1 MIAPAV
7 IAIVPARGG
16 SKGLPR
22 KNLRGLGGLP
32 LVAWSVAAGLE
43 ATAVGAVIVS
53 TEDEEIASV
62 ARACGAE
69 VPFLRPRELA
79 QDDTPDLPVFEHALG
94 WLERERGWR
103 PELVVQLR
111 PTSPFRPVGM
121 VDEAIERLRAQPEA
135 DALRSVTSPSQTP
148 FKMWR
153 LSGRLL
159 EPLLGTLGEE
169 LFNAPRQRLPSVYW
183 QTGHLDVIRR
193 ATLVEMG
200 SMTGR
205 RIAPFVVEPRYA
217 IDIDT
222 LEQLELAEWLLS
234 REAMDVVRPRGGS

>member
-169 LFNAPRQRLPSVYW
+169 LFNAPRQSLPSVYW

>member
-200 SMTGR
+200 SVTGR

>member
-121 VDEAIERLRAQPEA
+121 VDDAIERLRAQPAA

>member
-1 MIAPAV
+1 VIAPAV